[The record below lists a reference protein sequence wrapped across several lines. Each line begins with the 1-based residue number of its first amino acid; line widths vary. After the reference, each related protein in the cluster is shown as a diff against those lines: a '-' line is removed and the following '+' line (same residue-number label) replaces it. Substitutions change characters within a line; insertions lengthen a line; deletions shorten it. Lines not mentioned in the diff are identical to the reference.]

1 MTADATTPTYRET
14 KPSKGKRRPLAE
26 VHLAGPPRHVH
37 RALAGARI
45 AVVLTAIVAFF
56 MPWHVVHPLSNGS
69 WGDAFCWGPDCH
81 PTPPATPAPPTPPT
95 YGPAYTCTGWSH
107 ANTVL
112 PLVLLVVLLIVA
124 LVPFRRPR
132 FGLAFVLAIV
142 DVLILFGFAY
152 ALFDLKHMFDHVD
165 VLVGERV
172 FQSTMGIVA
181 MFVAADVFVTPILYV
196 WGRSRLLRT

>member
-1 MTADATTPTYRET
+1 MTVDATTYRET
-14 KPSKGKRRPLAE
+14 KPSKGARRPLAE

-45 AVVLTAIVAFF
+45 VTVLVAIVTFF

-69 WGDAFCWGPDCH
+69 WGDAFCWAPDCH
-81 PTPPATPAPPTPPT
+81 PSPPTTPPPPPA
-95 YGPAYTCTGWSH
+95 YGPAYACTGWSH

-112 PLVLLVVLLIVA
+112 PLALLVVLVVVA

-132 FGLAFVLAIV
+132 FGLAFLLAIV
-142 DVLILFGFAY
+142 DVLLLFGLGY

-165 VLVGERV
+165 VLIGERV
-172 FQSTMGIVA
+172 FQRTLGTIA
-181 MFVAADVFVTPILYV
+181 LFVAADVFVTPILYL
-196 WGRSRLLRT
+196 WARTRLLRT